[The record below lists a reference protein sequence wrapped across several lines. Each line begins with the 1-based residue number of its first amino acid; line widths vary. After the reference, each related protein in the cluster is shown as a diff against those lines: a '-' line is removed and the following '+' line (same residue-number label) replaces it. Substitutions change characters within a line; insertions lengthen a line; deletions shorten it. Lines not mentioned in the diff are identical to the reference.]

1 MIRIPVI
8 LFIFC
13 ALLTGCSKYPEGPG
27 ISLRTRTTRAVNIWK
42 FQTVTDS
49 GGTDIS
55 SSYNN
60 WLFSIDENQN
70 LLVQWYLSGVR
81 VDTYGSWAF
90 DADKSH
96 LVLEYTNTILEVEFP
111 KTLKILRL
119 KETNLL
125 IEGDG
130 IEFDLS
136 GTL

>member
-1 MIRIPVI
+1 M
-8 LFIFC
+8 
-13 ALLTGCSKYPEGPG
+13 
-27 ISLRTRTTRAVNIWK
+27 NIWK

-49 GGTDIS
+49 GGADIS

-70 LLVQWYLSGVR
+70 LLVQWYLAGVR
-81 VDTYGSWAF
+81 VDTYGSWEF

-96 LVLEYTNTILEVEFP
+96 IVLEYTNTILEVEFP

-125 IEGDG
+125 IEGSG
-130 IEFDLS
+130 IKFDLS

>member
-1 MIRIPVI
+1 MRMPFI

-13 ALLTGCSKYPEGPG
+13 ALLTGCNKYPEGPG
-27 ISLRTRTTRAVNIWK
+27 ISLRSRTTRAVNIWK

-81 VDTYGSWAF
+81 VDTYGSWDF

-96 LVLEYTNTILEVEFP
+96 ILLEYTNTILEVEFP

-125 IEGDG
+125 IEGN
-130 IEFDLS
+130 ELQFDLS